1 MSKRSFRTALLVV
14 IGSLALVAALLGYFI
29 NRAISYPREAH
40 EGTGRDVEIEVKTG
54 MSFPAV
60 ASMLSDK
67 GVIDKPT
74 WFRLYAMWE
83 GDTTNVKTGKYLIK
97 DNLEPREVLKI
108 LVAGVKEVTV
118 KVTLP
123 EGKSMLEY
131 FEILDGA
138 RVASAKELE
147 AIARDK
153 EFLAKH
159 AISGDSV
166 DGYLFPDT
174 YQFRVGEKAM
184 TVMERLVQRHQ
195 EVWNGLVA
203 RHPKDTAKLKE
214 KLGWTDREILTMAS
228 IVEKEAVD
236 PAERPRI
243 AQVFINRLTSSSF
256 KPHKLQTD
264 PTIRY
269 GCMVPVQKSAAC
281 IAWNEPCVKAGKPMG
296 CDRLHRAQLDDADNP
311 YNTYAR
317 EGLPPGPISNPG
329 KASIEATLSPD
340 GSDYFYF
347 VATSKNSRNHA
358 FAKTAEE
365 HERNVKKYVASD
377 DAP

>member
-1 MSKRSFRTALLVV
+1 MSKRSFRTALAVV
-14 IGSLALVAALLGYFI
+14 VGSLVIVGALLGYFI
-29 NRAISYPREAH
+29 HRALSYPGEAH
-40 EGTGRDVEIEVKTG
+40 AGAGRDVEVEVKTG
-54 MSFPAV
+54 MSFPSV
-60 ASMLSDK
+60 ASMLADK
-67 GVIDKPT
+67 GVIEKPT

-97 DNLEPREVLKI
+97 DNLTPREVLAV

-153 EFLAKH
+153 DFLGKH

-195 EVWNGLVA
+195 EVWNALVA
-203 RHPKDTAKLKE
+203 KHPKNTAKLKD

-281 IAWNEPCVKAGKPMG
+281 IAWNEPCVKAKKPMG

-311 YNTYAR
+311 YNTYAH

-340 GSDYFYF
+340 GSEYFFF

-377 DAP
+377 DGP

>member
-1 MSKRSFRTALLVV
+1 
-14 IGSLALVAALLGYFI
+14 VAALLGYFL
-29 NRAISYPREAH
+29 NRALSYPGEAH
-40 EGTGRDVEIEVKTG
+40 AGTGRDVEVEVKTG

-67 GVIDKPT
+67 GVIEKPT

-97 DNLEPREVLKI
+97 DNLTPREVLAI

-131 FEILDGA
+131 FEILAAA
-138 RVASAKELE
+138 RVSSAKELE

-153 EFLAKH
+153 EFLGKH

-174 YQFRVGEKAM
+174 YQFRVGEKPM

-195 EVWNGLVA
+195 EVFNGLVA
-203 RHPKDTAKLKE
+203 KHPKDTAKLKD

-243 AQVFINRLTSSSF
+243 AQVFINRLTFSSF

-269 GCMVPVQKSAAC
+269 GCMVPVQKSSAC
-281 IAWNEPCVKAGKPMG
+281 VAWNEPCVKAGKPMG

-311 YNTYAR
+311 YNTYAH

-340 GSDYFYF
+340 GSDYLFF
-347 VATSKNSRNHA
+347 VATSKSSRNHA
-358 FAKTAEE
+358 FAKTVEE